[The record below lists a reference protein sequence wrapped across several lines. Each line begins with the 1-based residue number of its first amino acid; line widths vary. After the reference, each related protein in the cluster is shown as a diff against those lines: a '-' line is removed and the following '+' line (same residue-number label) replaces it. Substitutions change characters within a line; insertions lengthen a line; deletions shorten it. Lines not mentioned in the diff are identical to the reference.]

1 MNNEWN
7 ADHEIVLEKIREN
20 ALQMNK
26 IYKRLYLSYKGQ
38 LARYK
43 IPMIV
48 LSAFNS
54 VFSVGSERY
63 LQQHII
69 SGVSCLISLLVG
81 IIGSIQMYLQIEAN
95 MERCLISSRDYYN
108 LAIDIFKVLTLKR
121 EHRLIDGKTYLDK
134 TYNDYVSMTDKSI
147 INNRKYLDG
156 LFAAPDLPENNA
168 LRISIPIMT
177 TPSSTNSLE
186 TDTSSNSSNDV

>member
-1 MNNEWN
+1 MNEWTG
-7 ADHEIVLEKIREN
+7 DQEVVLEKIREN
-20 ALQMNK
+20 ALQKNH
-26 IYKRLYLSYKGQ
+26 IYKRLYLSHKGQ

-54 VFSVGSERY
+54 VFSVGAERY
-63 LQQHII
+63 IQQHII
-69 SGVSCLISLLVG
+69 SGVSCLISLFVG
-81 IIGSIQMYLQIEAN
+81 VLGSIQMYLQIEAN

-147 INNRKYLDG
+147 INKRKYLDG
-156 LFAAPDLPENNA
+156 LFAVPDLPENNT
-168 LRISIPIMT
+168 LRLSIPAMP
-177 TPSSTNSLE
+177 TPSSYNTLE
-186 TDTSSNSSNDV
+186 TDTSSNSSNEV